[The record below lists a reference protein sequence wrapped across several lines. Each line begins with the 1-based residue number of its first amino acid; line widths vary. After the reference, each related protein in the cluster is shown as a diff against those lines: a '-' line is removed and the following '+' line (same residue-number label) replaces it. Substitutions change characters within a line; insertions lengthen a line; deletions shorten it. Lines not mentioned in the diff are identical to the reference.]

1 MSDDARRRLGRG
13 LSALLGDE
21 TEDYASLDKALV
33 ARIVPIENLTP
44 GKFQPRRHF
53 DETELAGLADS
64 IREKGVLQPIVV
76 RRQTNGP
83 AEYEIIA
90 GERRW
95 RAAQRAQLHE
105 VPVLVRELSDQ
116 DALEIALIEN
126 LQREDL
132 NAIEEAQAYQRLMQ
146 EFAHTQDALAKT
158 IGRSRSHVANTL
170 RLLGL
175 PEPVQALIE
184 EGALTAGHARTL
196 IGADDPVSIARQIV
210 AEGLSVREAEERA
223 QTTRPVRKTKRA
235 RPEKDPDTVALE
247 HDVSS
252 MLGLTVHIRP
262 RGANSHTGTLAIE
275 YSSLDQLDDVLQRL
289 SRGGPSHVR
298 GADLSPGSLS
308 DVQIPAGPHPSKQ
321 TI

>member
-33 ARIVPIENLTP
+33 ARSVPIESLAP
-44 GKFQPRRHF
+44 GRFQPRRHF

-76 RRQTNGP
+76 RRQDGQA

-105 VPVLVRELSDQ
+105 VPVLVRDLSDQ

-132 NAIEEAQAYQRLMQ
+132 NAIEEANAYQRLMD
-146 EFAHTQDALAKT
+146 EFAHTQEALSKT
-158 IGRSRSHVANTL
+158 VGRSRSHVANTL

-175 PEPVQALIE
+175 PEPVQALIVD
-184 EGALTAGHARTL
+184 GSLSAGHARTL
-196 IGADDPVSIARQIV
+196 IGAADPEAAAHQIV
-210 AEGLSVREAEERA
+210 ARGLSVREAEQLAQSARPKPPRA
-223 QTTRPVRKTKRA
+223 TTRV
-235 RPEKDPDTVALE
+235 EKDADTVALE
-247 HDVSS
+247 RDLSG
-252 MLGLTVHIRP
+252 MLGLTVSIRP
-262 RGANSHTGTLAIE
+262 RGADKRAGSLMIE
-275 YSSLDQLDDVLQRL
+275 YKNLDQLDDVLQRL
-289 SRGGPSHVR
+289 SRGTGSGMTAHDIVGGDVR
-298 GADLSPGSLS
+298 IPGAPRS
-308 DVQIPAGPHPSKQ
+308 DKQ